1 MKSSISLKFL
11 TITPLRLYAFTPYF
25 ISCRIIVPW
34 LMFEKKLFDYKGLE
48 VRVSDYAT
56 EGILEILNHAVQGS
70 EGGLRFSL
78 QNIAPRIA
86 AYKDHIRF
94 ISLYKKNQITG
105 TVGSCFRVSG
115 QGALRFPTS
124 YLRYLAFQS
133 TYQTDIGWRRRRHKD
148 IIKPEKD
155 DNFKQKTLE
164 IFGKPHLLDLNDVF
178 EGDKHIMYAFVES
191 MNERSKNL
199 VHQAGYEYIRSFLTV
214 AFSRFS
220 PKPDKRVTKLRDEE
234 KSEMESLL
242 NDYYNQYSFFSTD
255 YSFIGDKYYILKEG
269 EEIIAGVSA
278 IPSVYKVFDVP
289 GIWGWVMMK
298 VLPKTPYF
306 RRLFRPGEFRYLVF
320 DAIYCK
326 KGQEGKLG
334 KLFESACSAEGFHT
348 GLTWL
353 DDHSQLYDK
362 MRTVVKMGALNRMLN
377 AKPGLVYT
385 RFINLTETEK
395 EGFYNAPA
403 YISGFDF
410 S

>member
-1 MKSSISLKFL
+1 
-11 TITPLRLYAFTPYF
+11 
-25 ISCRIIVPW
+25 
-34 LMFEKKLFDYKGLE
+34 MFEKKLFDYKGLE

-86 AYKDHIRF
+86 AYKDQIRF
-94 ISLYKKNQITG
+94 VSLYKKNQITG

-115 QGALRFPTS
+115 QGVLRFPTS

-220 PKPDKRVTKLRDEE
+220 PKTDKRVAKLRDEE
-234 KSEMESLL
+234 KPVMESLL
-242 NDYYNQYSFFSTD
+242 NEYYNQYSFFSTD
-255 YSFIGDKYYILKEG
+255 YSFIGDKYYTLKEG

-326 KGQEGKLG
+326 KGQESKLG
-334 KLFESACSAEGFHT
+334 KLFESACAAEGFHT

-377 AKPGLVYT
+377 AKPGLVYS
-385 RFINLTETEK
+385 RFINLTEAEK
-395 EGFYNAPA
+395 EGFYYAPA

>member
-1 MKSSISLKFL
+1 
-11 TITPLRLYAFTPYF
+11 
-25 ISCRIIVPW
+25 
-34 LMFEKKLFDYKGLE
+34 MFDRSVFNYRGLE
-48 VRVSDYAT
+48 VRVSDHAN
-56 EGILEILNHAVQGS
+56 EGILDILNHAVQGS

-78 QNIAPRIA
+78 QNIEPRII
-86 AYKDHIRF
+86 AYKNHIRF
-94 ISLYKKNQITG
+94 VSLYKKNQITG
-105 TVGSCFRVSG
+105 TVGSCFRISG
-115 QGALRFPTS
+115 QGNLRYSTS

-133 TYQTDIGWRRRRHKD
+133 IYQSDLNWRKRREAL
-148 IIKPEKD
+148 IKPEKD
-155 DNFKQKTLE
+155 DSFKQKTLE
-164 IFGKPHLLDLNDVF
+164 IFSKPHMLDLNDVY

-220 PKPDKRVTKLRDEE
+220 PKPDQRVVKLRDDE
-234 KSEMESLL
+234 KGAMESLL
-242 NDYYNQYSFFSTD
+242 LDYYRNYSFFSTEF
-255 YSFIGDKYYILKEG
+255 SFFGDRYYVLKEG
-269 EEIIAGVSA
+269 DEIIAGVSA
-278 IPSVYKVFDVP
+278 IPSFYKVYDVP

-298 VLPKTPYF
+298 VLPRAPYF

-326 KGQEGKLG
+326 QGRENLLAN
-334 KLFESACSAEGFHT
+334 LFESACAAEGFHT

-353 DDHSQLYDK
+353 DDRSVLYDK
-362 MRTVVKMGALNRMLN
+362 IRTGVRMGALNRMLN

-385 RFINLTETEK
+385 KFINLIQEEK
-395 EGFYNAPA
+395 DCFYDAPA